1 MLPVIKIIKIE
12 KNKHKCKF
20 ISLISGPPRH
30 RCQLQSH
37 EHHEFL
43 RQRLVRAYRCR
54 GFQIGP
60 LQQEVHHHLPGDP
73 NRRQVLCLFRLNFV
87 KLSKNTSSDVLRRP
101 QNSHFSFDDDYISI
115 IVIAEIE
122 ILSIFVAFSKKGSF
136 NSYPILK

>member
-1 MLPVIKIIKIE
+1 MTKSLEPSVRRKFFKINLFFLNGFSAPKLLPVIKTEGFKPL
-12 KNKHKCKF
+12 KSSKLKTKHKCKF
-20 ISLISGPPRH
+20 ISFISGPPRH

-73 NRRQVLCLFRLNFV
+73 NRRQVRFCLFRLNFV
-87 KLSKNTSSDVLRRP
+87 KLSKNRV
-101 QNSHFSFDDDYISI
+101 QMF
-115 IVIAEIE
+115 
-122 ILSIFVAFSKKGSF
+122 
-136 NSYPILK
+136 